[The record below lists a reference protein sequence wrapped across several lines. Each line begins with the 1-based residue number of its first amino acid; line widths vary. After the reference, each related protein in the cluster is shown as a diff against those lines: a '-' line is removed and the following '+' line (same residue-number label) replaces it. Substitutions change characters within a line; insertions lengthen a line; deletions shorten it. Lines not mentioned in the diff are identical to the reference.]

1 MDILANKKITDVD
14 IVSNVTD
21 DDYLFINQGAAIKQI
36 KKTIIFKSLIDS
48 INSLTNSLKDKL
60 DKNCGTSNANKVL
73 KVGNDG
79 NITYVTMPTGTS
91 NFSGDYNDL
100 TNKPTLLTEDKVN
113 ELIDARMPN
122 SAENVRY

>member
-1 MDILANKKITDVD
+1 MANKKITDVD
-14 IVSNVTD
+14 IVSDVTD

-36 KKTIIFKSLIDS
+36 KKTTIFKSIIDS

-113 ELIDARMPN
+113 ELIDARMPS

>member
-1 MDILANKKITDVD
+1 MANKKITDVD

-21 DDYLFINQGAAIKQI
+21 DDCLFINQGTAIKQI

-113 ELIDARMPN
+113 ELIDARMPS

>member
-1 MDILANKKITDVD
+1 MANKKITDVD

-91 NFSGDYNDL
+91 NFSGNYNDL

-113 ELIDARMPN
+113 ELIDARMPS

>member
-1 MDILANKKITDVD
+1 MANKKITDVD

-36 KKTIIFKSLIDS
+36 KKTTIFKSLTDS
-48 INSLTNSLKDKL
+48 INTLTNSLKDKL
-60 DKNCGTSNANKVL
+60 DKNCGVSNANKVL
-73 KVGNDG
+73 KVGSDG
-79 NITYVTMPTGTS
+79 NIIYVTMPTGTS

-113 ELIDARMPN
+113 ELIDAKLPS
-122 SAENVRY
+122 SAESVRY

>member
-1 MDILANKKITDVD
+1 MANKKITDVD
-14 IVSNVTD
+14 IVSDVTD

-36 KKTIIFKSLIDS
+36 KKTTIFKNLTDS

-60 DKNCGTSNANKVL
+60 DKNCGISNANKVL

-113 ELIDARMPN
+113 ELIDARMPS

>member
-1 MDILANKKITDVD
+1 MANKKITDVD

-60 DKNCGTSNANKVL
+60 NKNCGISNANKVL

-113 ELIDARMPN
+113 ELIDARMPS

>member
-1 MDILANKKITDVD
+1 MANKKITDVD
-14 IVSNVTD
+14 IVSDVTD

-36 KKTIIFKSLIDS
+36 KKTTILKSLTDS
-48 INSLTNSLKDKL
+48 MNSLTNSLKNKL

-113 ELIDARMPN
+113 ELIDSKLPS
-122 SAENVRY
+122 SAESVRY

>member
-1 MDILANKKITDVD
+1 MANKKITDVD

-36 KKTIIFKSLIDS
+36 QKTTIFKSITDS
-48 INSLTNSLKDKL
+48 ISSLTNSLKDKL
-60 DKNCGTSNANKVL
+60 DKNCGVSNANKVL
-73 KVGNDG
+73 KVGSDG
-79 NITYVTMPTGTS
+79 NITYATMPTGTS

-100 TNKPTLLTEDKVN
+100 TNKPTILTEDRVN
-113 ELIDARMPN
+113 ELIDAKLPS

>member
-1 MDILANKKITDVD
+1 MANKKITDVD
-14 IVSNVTD
+14 IVSDVTD

-36 KKTIIFKSLIDS
+36 KKTTIFKSLTNS

-113 ELIDARMPN
+113 ELIDARMPS

>member
-1 MDILANKKITDVD
+1 MANKKITDVD

-36 KKTIIFKSLIDS
+36 KKTTIFKSLTDS
-48 INSLTNSLKDKL
+48 ISSLTNSLKDKL
-60 DKNCGTSNANKVL
+60 DKNCGASNANKVL
-73 KVGNDG
+73 KVGSDG
-79 NITYVTMPTGTS
+79 NITYATMPTGTS

-113 ELIDARMPN
+113 ELIDAKLPS

>member
-1 MDILANKKITDVD
+1 MANKKITDVD

-36 KKTIIFKSLIDS
+36 KKTIIFKTLIDS

-60 DKNCGTSNANKVL
+60 NKNCGTSNANKVL

-113 ELIDARMPN
+113 ELIDARMPS

>member
-1 MDILANKKITDVD
+1 MANKKITDVD

-36 KKTIIFKSLIDS
+36 KKTTIFKSLTDS
-48 INSLTNSLKDKL
+48 ISSLTNSLKDKL

>member
-1 MDILANKKITDVD
+1 MANKKITDVD

-60 DKNCGTSNANKVL
+60 NKNCGTSNANKVL

-113 ELIDARMPN
+113 ELIDARMPS

>member
-1 MDILANKKITDVD
+1 MANKKITDVD

-113 ELIDARMPN
+113 ELIDARMPS

>member
-1 MDILANKKITDVD
+1 MANKKITDVD

-36 KKTIIFKSLIDS
+36 KKTTIFKSITDS

-60 DKNCGTSNANKVL
+60 DKNCGASNANKVL
-73 KVGNDG
+73 KVGSDG

-100 TNKPTLLTEDKVN
+100 TNKPTILTENKVN
-113 ELIDARMPN
+113 ELIDAKLPS

>member
-1 MDILANKKITDVD
+1 MANKKITDVD

>member
-1 MDILANKKITDVD
+1 MANKKITDVD

-36 KKTIIFKSLIDS
+36 KKTTIFKSLTDS
-48 INSLTNSLKDKL
+48 INTLTNSLNDKL
-60 DKNCGTSNANKVL
+60 DKNCGVSNANKVL
-73 KVGNDG
+73 KVGSDG
-79 NITYVTMPTGTS
+79 NIIYVTMPTGTS

-113 ELIDARMPN
+113 ELIDAKLPS
-122 SAENVRY
+122 SAESVRY

>member
-1 MDILANKKITDVD
+1 MANKKITDVD

-36 KKTIIFKSLIDS
+36 KRTTIFKSITDS
-48 INSLTNSLKDKL
+48 ISSLTNSLKDKL
-60 DKNCGTSNANKVL
+60 DKNCGASNANKVL
-73 KVGNDG
+73 KVGIDG
-79 NITYVTMPTGTS
+79 NITYATMPTGTS

-113 ELIDARMPN
+113 ELIDAKLPS

>member
-1 MDILANKKITDVD
+1 MANKKITDVD
-14 IVSNVTD
+14 IVSDVTD

-36 KKTIIFKSLIDS
+36 KKTTIFKSLTDS
-48 INSLTNSLKDKL
+48 MNSLTNSLKNKL

-113 ELIDARMPN
+113 ELIDAKLPS
-122 SAENVRY
+122 SAESVRY

>member
-1 MDILANKKITDVD
+1 MANKKITDVD

-36 KKTIIFKSLIDS
+36 QKTTIFKSIADS
-48 INSLTNSLKDKL
+48 ISSLTNSLKDKL
-60 DKNCGTSNANKVL
+60 DKNCGVSNANKVL
-73 KVGNDG
+73 KVGSDG
-79 NITYVTMPTGTS
+79 NITYATMPTGTS

-100 TNKPTLLTEDKVN
+100 TNKPTILTEDRVN
-113 ELIDARMPN
+113 ELIDAKLPS

>member
-1 MDILANKKITDVD
+1 MANKKITDVD

-36 KKTIIFKSLIDS
+36 KKTTIFKSLTDS

-60 DKNCGTSNANKVL
+60 DKNCGASNANKVL
-73 KVGNDG
+73 KVGSDG

-113 ELIDARMPN
+113 ELIDAKLPS
-122 SAENVRY
+122 SAESVRY

>member
-1 MDILANKKITDVD
+1 MANKKITDVD
-14 IVSNVTD
+14 IVSSVTD

-36 KKTIIFKSLIDS
+36 KKTTIFKRLTDS
-48 INSLTNSLKDKL
+48 INTLTNSLKDKL
-60 DKNCGTSNANKVL
+60 DKNCGVSNANKVL
-73 KVGNDG
+73 MVGSDG

-113 ELIDARMPN
+113 KLIDAKLPS
-122 SAENVRY
+122 SAESVRY